1 VKSKSP
7 LLLFT
12 IKFPTNEKTL
22 FLSLFLP
29 SAMLSFSQAESKKGR
44 VEVTFHRKLQFND
57 LVKIKLDMAEKGI
70 SLNYDRLAFDE
81 NGGLSQIAFR
91 VDCNDGFKGTAHS
104 HQIFNKS
111 KTGFYRDYDD
121 AAPSPFGT
129 QAD

>member
-1 VKSKSP
+1 MKSKFHS
-7 LLLFT
+7 LFT
-12 IKFPTNEKTL
+12 IKIPTNEKNAL
-22 FLSLFLP
+22 PLALPFFGRSLFQP
-29 SAMLSFSQAESKKGR
+29 NRSQ
-44 VEVTFHRKLQFND
+44 VTFHRKLQFND
-57 LVKIKLDMAEKGI
+57 LVKIKLDIAEKGI

-104 HQIFNKS
+104 HQIFNQS

-121 AAPSPFGT
+121 AASSPFGT